1 MKVKAKRGLI
11 YNGMVYKAGEVFEV
25 TDALGYAFSWLV
37 KNRWVEIIGD
47 VPATPEQ
54 QDDLLA
60 PTAELPP
67 LEETPAPIVKKG
79 KKNA

>member
-11 YNGMVYKAGEVFEV
+11 YKGTVYKAGEVFEAAD
-25 TDALGYAFSWLV
+25 TLGYAFTWLV
-37 KNRWVEIIGD
+37 KNRWVEMLD
-47 VPATPEQ
+47 APADGKPEA

-60 PTAELPP
+60 PAAELPP
-67 LEETPAPIVKKG
+67 LEEPAPVKKG